1 MNNSNFGQWMAT
13 AILSLPILFL
23 GWVMF
28 GSGLGTGG
36 GGEITTVASWVLA
49 FIIILGVL
57 YFTTMLAA
65 KYRDKATKALKG
77 IQNLFKGTEN
87 SSEKST
93 WKKWKTKSPEDKRWF
108 LYSAIAVLAIMLA
121 YTIPDSWTAEER
133 YYLLGGFVVVAVH
146 IVWLFFTDTTSITTK
161 ILVSAFLI
169 FCFSA
174 VLMPNT
180 ANKLWTDAKMAVNEY
195 DARVKAG
202 KPFFDESKPAVSV
215 TQASPP
221 YQPQPLSDEK
231 IIPID
236 TTVVVTTPPGH
247 RLSSVECPPEN
258 VMEITDGNTN
268 TIRQVDCAGQIT
280 LKESELLNKEIAFF
294 QKPGASAPS
303 KIVVWWVKV

>member
-1 MNNSNFGQWMAT
+1 MGIMFWCIIFAT
-13 AILSLPILFL
+13 ACLVYWAVAKQNNFSLFTDAEGKARFNFPFS
-23 GWVMF
+23 VKA
-28 GSGLGTGG
+28 SGG
-36 GGEITTVASWVLA
+36 GGLSKEWL
-49 FIIILGVL
+49 
-57 YFTTMLAA
+57 
-65 KYRDKATKALKG
+65 
-77 IQNLFKGTEN
+77 E
-87 SSEKST
+87 
-93 WKKWKTKSPEDKRWF
+93 KWKIKELDDKRWF

-161 ILVSAFLI
+161 ILVSAFLV

-280 LKESELLNKEIAFF
+280 LKESELRNKEIVFF

>member
-13 AILSLPILFL
+13 AILSLPIVFL

-65 KYRDKATKALKG
+65 KHRDKATKALKG
-77 IQNLFKGTEN
+77 IQNLFKVTEN
-87 SSEKST
+87 SKEKST
-93 WKKWKTKSPEDKRWF
+93 WEKWKTKSPEDKRWF
-108 LYSAIAVLAIMLA
+108 LYTAIAVLAIMLA

-161 ILVSAFLI
+161 ILVSAFLV

-180 ANKLWTDAKMAVNEY
+180 ANKLWTDAKMTVNEY

-202 KPFFDESKPAVSV
+202 KPFFDESKPAVSI

-221 YQPQPLSDEK
+221 YQPQTRIVEVIATEDTFTPVNIPSGAQFSIDCPENGLARIYHREVPQGYEHDCAKPLEIGENLHNFQVGFASKNETPAK
-231 IIPID
+231 
-236 TTVVVTTPPGH
+236 VVVK
-247 RLSSVECPPEN
+247 
-258 VMEITDGNTN
+258 IT
-268 TIRQVDCAGQIT
+268 
-280 LKESELLNKEIAFF
+280 F
-294 QKPGASAPS
+294 
-303 KIVVWWVKV
+303 